1 MAVNPKSL
9 ENLKKHTTEELKA
22 YGSYGGRVKAQ
33 KQRERKAAANAAIE
47 AAAILNKALP
57 KDLKKELDE
66 LISMDE
72 PTYRTYALGLLLAIS
87 REGAKDSDRITAIKS
102 LFEYA
107 REDPDYELKMKE
119 LEIKKQR
126 ADNEEF

>member
-47 AAAILNKALP
+47 QGSA
-57 KDLKKELDE
+57 
-66 LISMDE
+66 
-72 PTYRTYALGLLLAIS
+72 
-87 REGAKDSDRITAIKS
+87 EGSEKG
-102 LFEYA
+102 A
-107 REDPDYELKMKE
+107 R
-119 LEIKKQR
+119 
-126 ADNEEF
+126 

>member
-33 KQRERKAAANAAIE
+33 KQRERNAAANAAIE

-57 KDLKKELDE
+57 KDLCAGFAACHIERGCKGQRPHNGDKE
-66 LISMDE
+66 SV
-72 PTYRTYALGLLLAIS
+72 RVCA
-87 REGAKDSDRITAIKS
+87 
-102 LFEYA
+102 
-107 REDPDYELKMKE
+107 
-119 LEIKKQR
+119 
-126 ADNEEF
+126 